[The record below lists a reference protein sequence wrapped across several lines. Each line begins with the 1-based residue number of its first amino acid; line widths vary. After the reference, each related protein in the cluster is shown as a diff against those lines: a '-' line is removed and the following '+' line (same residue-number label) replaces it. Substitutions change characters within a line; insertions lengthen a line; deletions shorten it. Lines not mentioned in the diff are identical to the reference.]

1 MQYLKL
7 WEISNTTKSWTT
19 WSLLGVYAEAAPP
32 LCRFAVPE
40 PLPTVLRGAAPH
52 GHLLQHPLWEAD
64 TPLQRTA
71 SFLSTS
77 PCSSSMLWLLQI
89 IISRAKLVR
98 WRHFKTHQKRET
110 FWALRKTHWVPFFL
124 ETIPWPRQ
132 WCPSVNIRENLP
144 VSLDSGM
151 VCYLVYRM
159 FSATHEK
166 DGFLPNPQGVV
177 CGSSGFMMFSGRD

>member
-1 MQYLKL
+1 MQKQLHHSAGL
-7 WEISNTTKSWTT
+7 QCLSH
-19 WSLLGVYAEAAPP
+19 LP
-32 LCRFAVPE
+32 LSSEEQHHTGTCCSTHYEKQTRPSRGQHPSCQHHPA
-40 PLPTVLRGAAPH
+40 PLPCCGSYRLSSLEPSWSDEGISKHIKRGKH
-52 GHLLQHPLWEAD
+52 FEHWER
-64 TPLQRTA
+64 RTE
-71 SFLSTS
+71 FLFS
-77 PCSSSMLWLLQI
+77 
-89 IISRAKLVR
+89 
-98 WRHFKTHQKRET
+98 
-110 FWALRKTHWVPFFL
+110 L